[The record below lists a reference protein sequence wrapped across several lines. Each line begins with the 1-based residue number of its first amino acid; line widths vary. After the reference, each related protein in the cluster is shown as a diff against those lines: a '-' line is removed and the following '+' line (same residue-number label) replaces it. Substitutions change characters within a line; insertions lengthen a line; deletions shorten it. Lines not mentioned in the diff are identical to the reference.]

1 VSPAD
6 SLCANIDWFRTQPLA
21 AQWKGRGLPE
31 SLETYAAK
39 QAITEV
45 LFRYCHAVDRIDCD
59 LASRI
64 WHPDGVAHDEDV
76 FEGTGTG
83 LMEFVFEQ
91 HRKADATSHQLA
103 NVLIEVQGDRATS
116 ESYVT
121 ACIRSGGY
129 DITVRGRYSDRWSC
143 RSGRWRIDERRYR
156 HDIVQLVPASGL

>member
-1 VSPAD
+1 VE
-6 SLCANIDWFRTQPLA
+6 
-21 AQWKGRGLPE
+21 GEGLPE

-45 LFRYCHAVDRIDCD
+45 LFRYCHAVDRIDPD
-59 LASRI
+59 LASGI
-64 WHPDGVAHDEDV
+64 WHPDGVAHYEDV

-103 NVLIEVQGDRATS
+103 NVLIDVQGDWATS

-121 ACIRSGGY
+121 ACIRSGGH
-129 DITVRGRYSDRWSC
+129 DITVRGRYSDLWSR
-143 RSGRWRIDERRYR
+143 RSGQWGIDERRYR
-156 HDIVQLVPASGL
+156 HDIVQLAPASGL

>member
-1 VSPAD
+1 VE
-6 SLCANIDWFRTQPLA
+6 
-21 AQWKGRGLPE
+21 GEGLPE
-31 SLETYAAK
+31 SLETNAAK

-45 LFRYCHAVDRIDCD
+45 LFRYCHAVDRLDGD

-64 WHPDGVAHDEDV
+64 WHPDGVAHYEDV
-76 FEGTGTG
+76 FEGTGTE

-103 NVLIEVQGDRATS
+103 NVLIEIQGDRATS

-143 RSGRWRIDERRYR
+143 RSGQWGIDERRYR
-156 HDIVQLVPASGL
+156 HDIVQLLPASGL